1 MTSEPPEHVEA
12 PEHVDPVGLP
22 ERFELLER
30 EDALTVRAR
39 GTDLFRYV
47 HRPVMDPFEAPKP
60 YLHPVRT
67 LAGDVVTAYRPHDH
81 RWHKG
86 VQFTASWVSGQNF
99 WGGGTYLR
107 GQGYVDLPNLG
118 TMRSLSL
125 AAETSPGRA
134 VVTEHLAWHTRAGE
148 HWIDER
154 RTLTARDV
162 EADSWTLEIS
172 ASLTNVL
179 GTALMFG
186 SPGTQG
192 RELAGYSGL
201 FWRGP
206 RDFTGGGVIGPGMGE
221 QGDWLAFVGTHDEV
235 DRSSTLLF
243 LDDPDTPGHWFVRS
257 EPFPAVNPSLA
268 FDKELPLAPG
278 DTLSRRYRIV
288 VADGAWTPA
297 RLSRHVEEHPW

>member
-1 MTSEPPEHVEA
+1 MT
-12 PEHVDPVGLP
+12 
-22 ERFELLER
+22 FELI
-30 EDALTVRAR
+30 EDEDSLTVRA
-39 GTDLFRYV
+39 GDVDLFRYV
-47 HRPVMDPFEAPKP
+47 HQPVMDPFEAPKP

-67 LAGDVVTAYRPHDH
+67 LAGDVVTGYRPHDH

-86 VQFTASWVSGQNF
+86 IQITASWLSGHNF

-118 TMRSLSL
+118 TMRSLTV
-125 AAETSPGRA
+125 AAETGHGRA
-134 VVTEHLAWHTRAGE
+134 VITEDLAWYTMAGE

-162 EADSWTLEIS
+162 EADSWTLDVTT
-172 ASLTNVL
+172 ALTNVRGAGL
-179 GTALMFG
+179 LFG

-192 RELAGYSGL
+192 RRLAGYCGL

-206 RDFTGGGVIGPGMGE
+206 RDLTGGDVIGPAMGE
-221 QGDWLAFVGTHDEV
+221 QGDWLAFTGTHDEV

-243 LDDPDTPGHWFVRS
+243 LDDPDAPCDWFVRS

-268 FDKELPLAPG
+268 FDEELPLALG
-278 DTLSRRYRIV
+278 ETMSRRYRIV
-288 VADGAWTPA
+288 VANGAWTPG
-297 RLSRHVEEHPW
+297 RLSRHIAEHSW

>member
-1 MTSEPPEHVEA
+1 MA
-12 PEHVDPVGLP
+12 
-22 ERFELLER
+22 FELLEQA
-30 EDALTVRAR
+30 DALTVRAR

-47 HRPVMDPFEAPKP
+47 HHPVMDPFEAPKP

-67 LAGDVVTAYRPHDH
+67 LAGQVVTGYRPHDH

-118 TMRSLSL
+118 TMRSLAVS
-125 AAETSPGRA
+125 AETDHGRA
-134 VVTEHLAWHTRAGE
+134 VIAEHLAWHTMAGG

-154 RTLTARDV
+154 RTLTTRDV
-162 EADSWTLEIS
+162 EADSWTLEVTTE
-172 ASLTNVL
+172 LTNVH
-179 GTALMFG
+179 GTDLVFG

-192 RELAGYSGL
+192 RELAGYTGL

-206 RDFTGGGVIGPGMGE
+206 REFTGGDVIGPGMGE
-221 QGDWLAFVGTHDEV
+221 PGEWLAFIGTHDEV
-235 DRSSTLLF
+235 DRSTTLLF
-243 LDDPDTPGHWFVRS
+243 QDDPDTPCQWFVRS

-278 DTLSRRYRIV
+278 DTLARRYRIV
-288 VADGAWTPA
+288 VADGAWDLT
-297 RLSRHVEEHPW
+297 RLTRHVEEHPW

>member
-1 MTSEPPEHVEA
+1 MT
-12 PEHVDPVGLP
+12 
-22 ERFELLER
+22 FELLEN
-30 EDALTVRAR
+30 EDSLIVRAR

-60 YLHPVRT
+60 YLHPIRT
-67 LAGDVVTAYRPHDH
+67 LAGDVVTGYRPHDH

-86 VQFTASWVSGQNF
+86 VQITASWVSGQNF
-99 WGGGTYLR
+99 WGGGTFLR

-118 TMRSLSL
+118 TMSSL
-125 AAETSPGRA
+125 AVSAGTDHDRA
-134 VVTEHLAWHTRAGE
+134 VITEDLAWHTMAGE

-162 EADSWTLEIS
+162 EADSWTLEVTT
-172 ASLTNVL
+172 ALTNVHD
-179 GTALMFG
+179 TALRFG

-206 RDFTGGGVIGPGMGE
+206 RDFIGGDVIGPGMGE
-221 QGDWLAFVGTHDEV
+221 KGDWLAFVGTHDEV

-243 LDDPDTPGHWFVRS
+243 LDDPEAPCQWFVRK
-257 EPFPAVNPSLA
+257 EPIPAVNPSLA

-288 VADGAWTPA
+288 VADGAWTLA
-297 RLSRHVEEHPW
+297 RLARHVEEHPW

>member
-1 MTSEPPEHVEA
+1 MTFTLRGA
-12 PEHVDPVGLP
+12 
-22 ERFELLER
+22 
-30 EDALTVRAR
+30 EDSLTVRAR
-39 GTDLFRYV
+39 GVDLFRYV

-67 LAGDVVTAYRPHDH
+67 LAGDVVTGYRPHDH

-86 VQFTASWVSGQNF
+86 IQMTASWVSGQNF

-118 TMRSLSL
+118 TMRSLALS
-125 AAETSPGRA
+125 AESGHGRA
-134 VVTEHLAWHTRAGE
+134 VITEDLAWHTSAGE

-154 RTLTARDV
+154 RTLTARDA
-162 EADSWTLEIS
+162 ETDCWTLEVTT
-172 ASLTNVL
+172 ALTNVHGATL
-179 GTALMFG
+179 TFG

-206 RDFTGGGVIGPGMGE
+206 RDFTGGEVIGPAMGE
-221 QGDWLAFVGTHDEV
+221 KGDWLAFTGSHDEV

-243 LDDPDTPGHWFVRS
+243 LDDPDTPGRWFVRS
-257 EPFPAVNPSLA
+257 EPIPAVNPSLA
-268 FDKELPLAPG
+268 FDEELTLAPG
-278 DTLSRRYRIV
+278 ATLARRYRIV
-288 VADGAWTPA
+288 VADGAWTRA
-297 RLSRHVEEHPW
+297 RLARHVEEHPW

>member
-1 MTSEPPEHVEA
+1 M
-12 PEHVDPVGLP
+12 
-22 ERFELLER
+22 RFELVEN
-30 EDALTVRAR
+30 EDSLIVRAG

-67 LAGDVVTAYRPHDH
+67 LAGDVVTGYRPHDH

-86 VQFTASWVSGQNF
+86 IQLTASWVSGQNF

-118 TMRSLSL
+118 TMRSLAL
-125 AAETSPGRA
+125 SPGTDHDRA
-134 VVTEHLAWHTRAGE
+134 VITEDLAWHTMAGE

-154 RTLTARDV
+154 RTLTARDL
-162 EADSWTLEIS
+162 EPDSWTLEITT
-172 ASLTNVL
+172 ALTNVHDTTL
-179 GTALMFG
+179 RFG

-206 RDFTGGGVIGPGMGE
+206 RDFTGGDVIGPAMGE
-221 QGDWLAFVGTHDEV
+221 KGDRLAFVGTHDGV

-243 LDDPDTPGHWFVRS
+243 LDDPETPCRWFVRR

-268 FDKELPLAPG
+268 FDEELPLAPG

-288 VADGAWTPA
+288 VADGAWTPG
-297 RLSRHVEEHPW
+297 RLARHVEEHPW

>member
-1 MTSEPPEHVEA
+1 MTFALVE
-12 PEHVDPVGLP
+12 D
-22 ERFELLER
+22 
-30 EDALTVRAR
+30 EDALTVRTR

-67 LAGDVVTAYRPHDH
+67 LAGDVVTGYRPHDH

-86 VQFTASWVSGQNF
+86 IQLTASWLSGQNF

-107 GQGYVDLPNLG
+107 GRGYVDLPNLG
-118 TMRSLSL
+118 TMRSRALS
-125 AAETSPGRA
+125 AEADRDRA
-134 VVTEHLAWHTRAGE
+134 VVTEDLAWHTMAGE

-154 RTLTARDV
+154 RTLTACDV
-162 EADSWTLEIS
+162 GPDAWTLEVTT
-172 ASLTNVL
+172 ALTNVR
-179 GTALMFG
+179 GTALLFG

-206 RDFTGGGVIGPGMGE
+206 RDFTGGEVIGPAMGE
-221 QGDWLAFVGTHDEV
+221 AGDWLAFVGRHDEV

-243 LDDPDTPGHWFVRS
+243 LDDPAAPGRWFVRS
-257 EPFPAVNPSLA
+257 EPIPAVNPSLA
-268 FDKELPLAPG
+268 FDRELPLPPG
-278 DTLSRRYRIV
+278 GVLQRRYRIV
-288 VADGAWTPA
+288 VADGAWTPE
-297 RLSRHVEEHPW
+297 RLSRHVGEHPW